1 MKYDPAKHHRR
12 SIRLSGYDYTS
23 PGAYFITICTY
34 HRERLFGEITNG
46 TMQLNPLGDRV
57 QACWLS
63 LPRQFSRLRLDE
75 YVVMPDHFH
84 GILVLTEKPCR
95 GEAFANNVSFNTERC
110 RSNAS
115 PPNATDTDMVG
126 NRGDRPIGT
135 QSGSIGAIIQ
145 NFKSVSTR
153 RINQIRHTPGIPVW
167 QRSFYDRIIRDDGSM
182 QHIRYYIQTNPSV
195 WQNQIGI

>member
-1 MKYDPAKHHRR
+1 MKYNPDRHHRR

-23 PGAYFITICTY
+23 PGAYFITICTH

-46 TMQLNPLGDRV
+46 TMQLNPLGERV

-84 GILVLTEKPCR
+84 GILVLPEKPCR
-95 GEAFANNVSFNTERC
+95 GDAFEDNVPVKTDRYQ
-110 RSNAS
+110 SNAS
-115 PPNATDTDMVG
+115 PLRPTDANAVG

-167 QRSFYDRIIRDDGSM
+167 QRSFYDHVIRNDKSM
-182 QHIRYYIQTNPSV
+182 HHIRHYIQTNPSA
-195 WQNQIGI
+195 WKNQTSL